1 VSVCVRFSGVAKS
14 FPPGDPQGLVLRD
27 VDLALPRASTTAIV
41 GESGSGKTTLLQLVN
56 GVLRPDAGA
65 VEVFGAPVPKNDLVR
80 HRRRIGYAVQGSGLF
95 PHLTIEGN
103 VTLLARLEGWPAER
117 VAARFADLM
126 AQMNLPLA
134 LAERYPVALSGG
146 QQQRV
151 GLARAL
157 MLEPELLLLDE
168 AFSAVDP
175 ITRSDIYDS
184 FLAAQRRSGVSAVLV
199 THDLREAVRLADY
212 LVVLREGRVL
222 QAAPPRQVLDAPAE
236 DYVARLLETQ
246 L

>member
-1 VSVCVRFSGVAKS
+1 M
-14 FPPGDPQGLVLRD
+14 
-27 VDLALPRASTTAIV
+27 
-41 GESGSGKTTLLQLVN
+41 
-56 GVLRPDAGA
+56 LRPDAGTVA
-65 VEVFGAPVPKNDLVR
+65 VFGAPVPLNDLVR

-95 PHLTIEGN
+95 PHMTIRAN
-103 VTLLARLEGWPAER
+103 VTLLAKLEGWPSASIES
-117 VAARFADLM
+117 RFDDLM
-126 AQMNLPLA
+126 AQMNLAPELA
-134 LAERYPVALSGG
+134 GRYPAALSGG

-157 MLEPELLLLDE
+157 MLDPELLLLDE

-184 FLAAQRRSGVSAVLV
+184 FLAAQRRAGVSAVLV
-199 THDLREAVRLADY
+199 THDLREAVRLADF
-212 LVVLREGRVL
+212 LVVLRAGQVL
-222 QAAPPRQVLDAPAE
+222 QAAPPRQLVAAPAD

>member
-1 VSVCVRFSGVAKS
+1 VKACVRFSGVAKS
-14 FPPGDPQGLVLRD
+14 FPPGDPSGLVLRD
-27 VDLALPRASTTAIV
+27 VDLALPAAATSAIV
-41 GESGSGKTTLLQLVN
+41 GESGSGKTTLLQLIN
-56 GVLRPDAGA
+56 GVLRPERGT
-65 VEVFGAPVPKNDLVR
+65 VEVFGAPVPQDDLVSY
-80 HRRRIGYAVQGSGLF
+80 RRRIGYAVQGSGLF

-117 VAARFADLM
+117 VASRFADLM
-126 AQMNLPLA
+126 AQMNLSSA
-134 LAERYPVALSGG
+134 LAGRYPVALSGG

-157 MLEPELLLLDE
+157 MLDPELLLLDE

-199 THDLREAVRLADY
+199 THDLREAVRLADF

-222 QAAPPRQVLDAPAE
+222 QAAPPRQVLDAPAD